1 MVRRGTVG
9 IIAVI
14 ASVCV
19 LFTGCKFIE
28 EINNLTIDDI
38 KPASV
43 KDGEYTGTE
52 SVFPVTATVVVT
64 VKAGAIADIKL
75 TEHGHG
81 PNHGADAI
89 VDRVIAAQSL
99 MVDAVSGSTYSSK
112 VVRKA
117 IELALKQG
125 L

>member
-1 MVRRGTVG
+1 MARSRSAMILAFT
-9 IIAVI
+9 AF
-14 ASVCV
+14 ACL

-28 EINNLTIDDI
+28 EINNLMIDDI
-38 KPASV
+38 KPAHV
-43 KDGEYTGTE
+43 KDGEYTGTQN
-52 SVFPVTATVVVT
+52 VFPVTATVVVS
-64 VKAGAIADIKL
+64 VKAGRITAIKL

-81 PNHGADAI
+81 PGHGAEAI
-89 VDRVIAAQSL
+89 LDRVIAAQSL
-99 MVDAVSGSTYSSK
+99 TVDAVSGSTYSSK